1 MDATVLI
8 VDEDV
13 NAQIVA
19 QTLLGLRGLRVR
31 LAADGAAACDLV
43 RDENVA
49 VVVLDLNLSGMSGF
63 ELLRRLRGPRDP
75 RILAVTSSPEPEVER
90 FAFRMGADAVLRKPL
105 VPAQFIV
112 TVEELADDAEPQAA

>member
-49 VVVLDLNLSGMSGF
+49 VVVLDLNLSGISGF
-63 ELLRRLRGPRDP
+63 ELLRRLHDNGVAHREAQYP
-75 RILAVTSSPEPEVER
+75 
-90 FAFRMGADAVLRKPL
+90 DARPW
-105 VPAQFIV
+105 
-112 TVEELADDAEPQAA
+112 TAEPLRPR